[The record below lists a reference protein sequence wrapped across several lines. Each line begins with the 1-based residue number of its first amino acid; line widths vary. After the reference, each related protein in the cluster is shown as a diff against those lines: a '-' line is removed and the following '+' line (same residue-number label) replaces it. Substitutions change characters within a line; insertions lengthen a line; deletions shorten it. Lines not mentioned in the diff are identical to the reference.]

1 MRILLVPTQDYIHH
15 PVPSRHHRIF
25 EILADRHEIHVP
37 HFHVSRGQARP
48 TKLRVHE
55 ATLFPVESPA
65 IHYII
70 NAPYHYHV
78 LGQVVRDYDIDVV
91 VNCNVLAGTAV
102 TRAARA
108 AHIPVLFDLADW
120 LPDSAAAYYTG
131 PVLRWLLRE
140 SVLRITKS
148 NLTNSDAIVTVSP
161 GLVLKLSRL
170 GYHAGLIT
178 NGVDT
183 DVFRPSDD
191 EARAIRQGLGIGA
204 DDFVIGFAG
213 SIERWYALHD
223 VMKAFKKLLEYH
235 SRLKLLIVGSSL
247 FTDYMKQ
254 LTMLARSLKIDDKVI
269 LTGAV
274 PYCELPSYIN
284 AMDVCLIPLAP
295 KEWVNIA
302 LPNKFF
308 EYSACCRPILSTRI
322 PDVMEIGGPQL
333 FVYDDYDDFVEVVKG
348 LIEHPQKFKVDCDG
362 YSWKHRAEEFE
373 KVLSGLVET

>member
-1 MRILLVPTQDYIHH
+1 M
-15 PVPSRHHRIF
+15 
-25 EILADRHEIHVP
+25 
-37 HFHVSRGQARP
+37 
-48 TKLRVHE
+48 
-55 ATLFPVESPA
+55 
-65 IHYII
+65 
-70 NAPYHYHV
+70 
-78 LGQVVRDYDIDVV
+78 
-91 VNCNVLAGTAV
+91 
-102 TRAARA
+102 
-108 AHIPVLFDLADW
+108 
-120 LPDSAAAYYTG
+120 
-131 PVLRWLLRE
+131 
-140 SVLRITKS
+140 LRITKS